1 MSGKRTGRRM
11 ERTGKHRGASD
22 GGPVPIPLNGYKIH
36 NSWCVCLCTL
46 WLQYDLL
53 YLVADGNMSVT
64 KTKGENTMKTKF
76 YLDGKKT
83 TRKAVK
89 ELVGEERLK
98 EMLAEAKETFLED
111 PLTQND
117 FFIGNGMLTIEFA

>member
-1 MSGKRTGRRM
+1 MRTNFY
-11 ERTGKHRGASD
+11 
-22 GGPVPIPLNGYKIH
+22 LNGKKI
-36 NSWCVCLCTL
+36 
-46 WLQYDLL
+46 
-53 YLVADGNMSVT
+53 
-64 KTKGENTMKTKF
+64 
-76 YLDGKKT
+76 

-98 EMLAEAKETFLED
+98 EMLAEAKEPFLED